1 MGVISINDLHKSF
14 KKKEVLKG
22 ISLEVNEGEV
32 LGLIGPNGAG
42 KTTLLKNI
50 CGLLSFESGSISV
63 NGESVAEKGNSI
75 CSNIGVLIE
84 ETCAYPKLTGFKNL
98 RLVADLYDSN
108 ITDEELNNIVD
119 IVDLTENIHNKFKT
133 YSLGMKQRLGIAM
146 ALLNSPKILILDEPI
161 NGLDV
166 AGAKNIRELIK
177 FLAEKRNITVL
188 ISSHMLSELDK
199 TCDRA
204 AFIKDGKIIKVATKD
219 ELDSEGFEEE
229 YFKLM
234 GSEEK
239 NYEIL

>member
-1 MGVISINDLHKSF
+1 MGVISISDLHKSF

-75 CSNIGVLIE
+75 CTDIGVLIE

>member
-1 MGVISINDLHKSF
+1 MGVININDLHKSF

-22 ISLEVNEGEV
+22 ISLDVNEGEV

-63 NGESVAEKGNSI
+63 NGQSVAEKGNSI
-75 CSNIGVLIE
+75 CTDIGVLIE

-108 ITDEELNNIVD
+108 ITNDELNNIVD

>member
-75 CSNIGVLIE
+75 CTDIGVLIE

-108 ITDEELNNIVD
+108 ITDEELNNIID

>member
-1 MGVISINDLHKSF
+1 MGVISISDLHKSF

-50 CGLLSFESGSISV
+50 CGLLSFDSGSISV
-63 NGESVAEKGNSI
+63 NGQSVAEKGNSI
-75 CSNIGVLIE
+75 CTNIGVLIE

-108 ITDEELNNIVD
+108 ITDEELNNIID

-177 FLAEKRNITVL
+177 FLSEKRNITVL

>member
-42 KTTLLKNI
+42 KTSLLKNI

-75 CSNIGVLIE
+75 CTNIGVLIE

-108 ITDEELNNIVD
+108 ITDEELNNIID

-161 NGLDV
+161 NDLDV

>member
-1 MGVISINDLHKSF
+1 MGVISISDLHKSF

-204 AFIKDGKIIKVATKD
+204 AFIKDGKIIKVATKN

>member
-1 MGVISINDLHKSF
+1 MAIIYINDVHKSF

-22 ISLEVNEGEV
+22 ITLEINEGEI

-42 KTTLLKNI
+42 KTTLLKSI
-50 CGLLSFESGSISV
+50 CGLLPF
-63 NGESVAEKGNSI
+63 EKGTISI
-75 CSNIGVLIE
+75 NNETVNEKSNTLCDKIGVLIE
-84 ETCAYPKLTGFKNL
+84 ETCAYPNLSGFKNL
-98 RLVADLYDSN
+98 RILADMYN
-108 ITDEELNNIVD
+108 TKITDEEINNIVN
-119 IVDLTENIHNKFKT
+119 IVDLQDNIHNKFKT

-177 FLAEKRNITVL
+177 FLAEKRNLSVV
-188 ISSHMLSELDK
+188 ISSHILSELDK
-199 TCDRA
+199 TCDKA
-204 AFIKDGKIIKVATKD
+204 AFIKDGVIVKLANKD
-219 ELDSEGFEEE
+219 ELNSEGFEEE

-239 NYEIL
+239 NYELL

>member
-108 ITDEELNNIVD
+108 ITDEELKNIVD

-166 AGAKNIRELIK
+166 AGAKNI
-177 FLAEKRNITVL
+177 
-188 ISSHMLSELDK
+188 
-199 TCDRA
+199 
-204 AFIKDGKIIKVATKD
+204 
-219 ELDSEGFEEE
+219 
-229 YFKLM
+229 
-234 GSEEK
+234 GSVTLK
-239 NYEIL
+239 S

>member
-75 CSNIGVLIE
+75 CTNIGVLIE

-108 ITDEELNNIVD
+108 ITDEELNNIID

-219 ELDSEGFEEE
+219 EWDSEGFEEE

>member
-1 MGVISINDLHKSF
+1 MGVISISDLHKSF

-50 CGLLSFESGSISV
+50 CGLLSFDSGSISV
-63 NGESVAEKGNSI
+63 NGQSVAEKGNSI
-75 CSNIGVLIE
+75 CTNIGVLIE

-108 ITDEELNNIVD
+108 ITDEELNNIID

>member
-42 KTTLLKNI
+42 KNTLLKNI

-75 CSNIGVLIE
+75 CTDIGVLIE

-108 ITDEELNNIVD
+108 ITDEELNNIID

-166 AGAKNIRELIK
+166 AGAKNTRELIK

>member
-50 CGLLSFESGSISV
+50 CGLLSFDSGSISV
-63 NGESVAEKGNSI
+63 NGQSVAEKGNSI
-75 CSNIGVLIE
+75 CTNIGVLIE

-98 RLVADLYDSN
+98 RLIADLYDSN
-108 ITDEELNNIVD
+108 ITDEEINNIVD
-119 IVDLTENIHNKFKT
+119 IVDLKDNIHKKFKT

-166 AGAKNIRELIK
+166 AGAKNIRELIR
-177 FLAEKRNITVL
+177 FLAERRNITVL

>member
-63 NGESVAEKGNSI
+63 NGASVAEKGNSI
-75 CSNIGVLIE
+75 CTNIGVLIE

-108 ITDEELNNIVD
+108 ITDEELNNIID

>member
-50 CGLLSFESGSISV
+50 CGLLSFDSGSISV
-63 NGESVAEKGNSI
+63 NGQSVAEKGNSI
-75 CSNIGVLIE
+75 CTNIGVLIE

-98 RLVADLYDSN
+98 RLIADLYDSN
-108 ITDEELNNIVD
+108 ITDEEINNIVD
-119 IVDLTENIHNKFKT
+119 IVDLKDNIHKKFKT

-166 AGAKNIRELIK
+166 AGAKNIRELIR

>member
-75 CSNIGVLIE
+75 CTNIGVLIE

-108 ITDEELNNIVD
+108 ITDEELNNIID

>member
-1 MGVISINDLHKSF
+1 MGVININDLHKSF

-22 ISLEVNEGEV
+22 ISLDVNEGEV

-63 NGESVAEKGNSI
+63 NGQSVAEKGNSI
-75 CSNIGVLIE
+75 CTDIGVLIE

-108 ITDEELNNIVD
+108 ITNEELNNIVD

-204 AFIKDGKIIKVATKD
+204 AFIKAGKIIKVATKD

>member
-1 MGVISINDLHKSF
+1 MGVININDLHKSF

-22 ISLEVNEGEV
+22 ICLDVNEGEV

-63 NGESVAEKGNSI
+63 NGQSVAEKGNSI
-75 CSNIGVLIE
+75 CTDIGVLIE

-108 ITDEELNNIVD
+108 ITNEELNNIVD

>member
-50 CGLLSFESGSISV
+50 CGLLSFDSGSISV
-63 NGESVAEKGNSI
+63 NGQSVAEKGNSI
-75 CSNIGVLIE
+75 CTNIGVLIE

-108 ITDEELNNIVD
+108 ITDEELNNIID

>member
-1 MGVISINDLHKSF
+1 MGVININDLHKSF

-22 ISLEVNEGEV
+22 ISLDVNEGEV

-63 NGESVAEKGNSI
+63 NGQSVAEKGNSI
-75 CSNIGVLIE
+75 CTDIGVLIE

-108 ITDEELNNIVD
+108 ITNEELNNIVD

>member
-1 MGVISINDLHKSF
+1 MGVINVNDLHKSF
-14 KKKEVLKG
+14 KKKEILKG
-22 ISLEVNEGEV
+22 ISLDVNEGEV
-32 LGLIGPNGAG
+32 LGLVGPNGAG
-42 KTTLLKNI
+42 KTTLLKCI
-50 CGLLSFESGSISV
+50 CGLLSFNSGSITV
-63 NGESVAEKGNSI
+63 NGQSVASIGSSI
-75 CSNIGVLIE
+75 CTNVGVLIE
-84 ETCAYPKLTGFKNL
+84 ETCAYPNLTGFANL
-98 RLVADLYDSN
+98 RILADMYETK
-108 ITDEELNNIVD
+108 ITDEEINTIVD
-119 IVDLTENIHNKFKT
+119 IVDLKDNINKKFKT

-177 FLAEKRNITVL
+177 FLAEKRNIAVI
-188 ISSHMLSELDK
+188 ISSHILSELDK

>member
-108 ITDEELNNIVD
+108 ITDEELNNIID

>member
-1 MGVISINDLHKSF
+1 MGVISISDLHKSF

-50 CGLLSFESGSISV
+50 CGLLSFDSGSISV
-63 NGESVAEKGNSI
+63 NGQSVAEKGNSI
-75 CSNIGVLIE
+75 CTNIGVLIE
-84 ETCAYPKLTGFKNL
+84 ETCAYPKLTGYKNL

-108 ITDEELNNIVD
+108 ITDEELNNIID

-177 FLAEKRNITVL
+177 FLSEKRNITVL

>member
-1 MGVISINDLHKSF
+1 MGVISINELHKSF

-50 CGLLSFESGSISV
+50 CGLLSFDSGSISV
-63 NGESVAEKGNSI
+63 NGQSVAEKGNSI
-75 CSNIGVLIE
+75 CTNIGVLIE

-108 ITDEELNNIVD
+108 ITDEELNNIID

>member
-108 ITDEELNNIVD
+108 ITDEELNNIID

-204 AFIKDGKIIKVATKD
+204 AFIKVGKIIKVATKD

>member
-1 MGVISINDLHKSF
+1 MGVISISDLHKSF